1 MEELHIKCPCC
12 GNEME
17 VTLRGKKSSLVL
29 CVCGHCKSPL
39 MMMEGEVF
47 ELDREEFRGLRQ
59 KLARVVDALR
69 ESVETHQ
76 DVVTPLLEKALAREE
91 AKKNTDEKAQSHTGK
106 ISQEEV
112 DKLRKELD
120 NCVDVSDFIDKL

>member
-1 MEELHIKCPCC
+1 MPSVI
-12 GNEME
+12 
-17 VTLRGKKSSLVL
+17 TLIGASFEPSS
-29 CVCGHCKSPL
+29 KN
-39 MMMEGEVF
+39 
-47 ELDREEFRGLRQ
+47 RIR
-59 KLARVVDALR
+59 
-69 ESVETHQ
+69 VETHQ